1 MSDFSEKL
9 QRSLDAAD
17 YLIQA
22 ANTGDPALRER
33 LTSIAYDLLGDAD
46 NLPPGDPVLWPT
58 IRPRTGAGAS

>member
-22 ANTGDPALRER
+22 ANTADPALRQR
-33 LTSIAYDLLGDAD
+33 LTLIAYDLLGDAE
-46 NLPPGDPVLWPT
+46 NLPPGDAGRSNDGTLVL
-58 IRPRTGAGAS
+58 ADN

>member
-22 ANTGDPALRER
+22 ANTGDPALRQR
-33 LTSIAYDLLGDAD
+33 LTSIAYGLLGDAE
-46 NLPPGDPVLWPT
+46 NLPSGD
-58 IRPRTGAGAS
+58 AGGSNDGMLLLADN

>member
-22 ANTGDPALRER
+22 ANTGDPALRQR
-33 LTSIAYDLLGDAD
+33 LTSIAYDLLCDAE
-46 NLPPGDPVLWPT
+46 NLPPGD
-58 IRPRTGAGAS
+58 AGGSNHGTLLLADN

>member
-22 ANTGDPALRER
+22 ANTGDPALRQR
-33 LTSIAYDLLGDAD
+33 LTSIAYDLLGDAE
-46 NLPPGDPVLWPT
+46 NLPPRD
-58 IRPRTGAGAS
+58 AGASTDGAFLLADN